1 VTGRALVKPFYAVE
15 INRLAH
21 ALARQG
27 RDVIHME
34 VGQPSAG
41 APQAALEAAARAMR
55 TDRLGYWESA
65 QLRERISRHYADWYG
80 VQLAPDRVI
89 LTPGASGALLLAF
102 TVLLEPGD
110 RVALGRPGYP
120 AYRNVLYAL
129 GMHPVELPCGPE
141 TRFQPTADMID
152 ALDPA
157 PAALIVASPANPT
170 GTMLDRQELEAIAT
184 VCRRRGIVLISDEIY
199 HGIIYGERAV
209 SALELDESAIVINSF
224 SKYWCMT
231 GWRLGWL
238 VAPGELVEAMN
249 TYSGNIFLTPSALS
263 QHAALAAMDADE
275 ELAGHLDT
283 YAENRR
289 LVMST
294 FAGLGLTGLAPADG
308 AFYVYANI
316 GHLTNDSLGFC
327 KQLLADTG
335 VAFNTGL
342 DFDPVEGHR
351 TLRVSFA
358 VSREEAR
365 EAMRRFETW
374 LGTSSPPA
382 ERGPVG
388 ACLEPRDPGTPGHV
402 EEW

>member
-1 VTGRALVKPFYAVE
+1 MTIDGFSSYPGWPTAVAAKSRDLVKPFYAVE
-15 INRLAH
+15 LNRLAH

-41 APQAALEAAARAMR
+41 APRAALEAAARAMQS
-55 TDRLGYWESA
+55 DRLGYWESA
-65 QLRERISRHYADWYG
+65 QLRERIARHYAEWYG
-80 VQLAPDRVI
+80 VEPAPDRVI

-102 TVLLEPGD
+102 AVLLEPGS

-120 AYRNVLYAL
+120 AYRNVLHSL
-129 GMHPVELPCGPE
+129 GMQPLELPCGPE
-141 TRFQPTADMID
+141 TRFQPTAAMIE

-157 PAALIVASPANPT
+157 PAAVIVASPANPT
-170 GTMLDRQELEAIAT
+170 GTMLGRQELQAIAEA
-184 VCRRRGIVLISDEIY
+184 CRRRGIVLISDEIY
-199 HGIIYGERAV
+199 HGITYGERAV
-209 SALELDESAIVINSF
+209 SALELDDSAIVINSF

-238 VAPGELVEAMN
+238 VAPGGLVAAMN

-263 QHAALAAMDADE
+263 QHAALAAMEADE
-275 ELAGHLDT
+275 ELAMHLET
-283 YAENRR
+283 YAANRR
-289 LVMST
+289 LVLST
-294 FAGLGLTGLAPADG
+294 FERLGLTGLAPADG
-308 AFYVYANI
+308 AFYAYANI
-316 GHLTNDSLGFC
+316 GHLTDDSLGFC

-365 EAMRRFETW
+365 EAMRRFAGW
-374 LGTSSPPA
+374 LGS
-382 ERGPVG
+382 R
-388 ACLEPRDPGTPGHV
+388 
-402 EEW
+402 